1 MSNSQSPTAAV
12 VLAVDTRTWSLVLNT
27 LLLSGATCAISLPL
41 GSVLA
46 WLLMRTDLPGRRAGM
61 LLLGLMLFVPLYV
74 QAAAW
79 HAGFGVQGWFTRVVS
94 LPGGL
99 EQWTLLEGWRAAIW
113 VHSMAAVPWVALIVG
128 LGLGLVEPEL
138 EELALLDGSPRQVF
152 FRVTLRSAVPAVG
165 VAALWVALVTAGEMT
180 VTDLFQVRSYAE
192 ELFTRLS
199 VGQTP
204 REAVAGM
211 SPGLGLSAAL
221 VVAALW
227 VCTRLLPQRRPL
239 SLRRRWVFR
248 LGAWRAPLGLLVGL
262 VLLLLI
268 GVPLVNLCY
277 QAGIVITPAG
287 SGWTRTWSL
296 QDCGKMLILCL
307 VEYRREFGWSL
318 GIGALAASAAVVA
331 ATALAW
337 PARRGGLQALPA
349 LATVAA
355 GLALPGPV
363 VGLAI
368 VWLFN
373 FPDSRLLFWL
383 YDQPIPAF
391 WMALTLRALPLA
403 TLIIWHALRSVPTEL
418 LDSAA
423 VDGASPL
430 RRLWSVALPCR
441 LSAAALAWV
450 VALAVALGDLG
461 ASFLVMPPGVETLST
476 TIFGKL
482 HAGQESA
489 VAGICLG
496 LFVLFAIVAW
506 LAVRLAARRGRGV
519 ATEE

>member
-1 MSNSQSPTAAV
+1 MDS
-12 VLAVDTRTWSLVLNT
+12 RTWSLVLNT
-27 LLLSGATCAISLPL
+27 LLLTGATCAISLLL
-41 GSVLA
+41 GSALA
-46 WLLMRTDLPGRRAGM
+46 WLFTRTDLPGRRTGM

-79 HAGFGVQGWFTRVVS
+79 HAGFGVQGWFTQAVS
-94 LPGGL
+94 IPAWL
-99 EQWTLLEGWRAAIW
+99 EQRTLLEGWRAAIW
-113 VHSMAAVPWVALIVG
+113 IHSMAAVPWVALIVG

-138 EELALLDGSPRQVF
+138 EEQALLDGSPRQVF

-180 VTDLFQVRSYAE
+180 VTDLFQVRTYAE
-192 ELFTRLS
+192 ELFTRLYM
-199 VGQTP
+199 GQTP
-204 REAVAGM
+204 GEAVLGIG
-211 SPGLGLSAAL
+211 PGLGLSAAL
-221 VVAALW
+221 VVAVLW
-227 VCTRLLPQRRPL
+227 VCTRLLPRRRPL

-248 LGAWRAPLGLLVGL
+248 LGAWRVPLGLLAGL
-262 VLLLLI
+262 VLLVLV

-287 SGWTRTWSL
+287 GGWTWTWSL
-296 QDCGKMLILCL
+296 RNCGKMLATCL

-318 GIGALAASAAVVA
+318 GIGALAATGAVIGA
-331 ATALAW
+331 IALAW
-337 PARRGGLQALPA
+337 PARRGGLPAVPA
-349 LATVAA
+349 LAAVAL

-368 VWLFN
+368 IWLFN
-373 FPDSRLLFWL
+373 FPNSRFLFRL
-383 YDQPIPAF
+383 YDQPIPAP

-403 TLIIWHALRSVPTEL
+403 TLIMWHALRSVPAEM

-423 VDGASPL
+423 ADGAGPL

-441 LSAAALAWV
+441 LSAVALAWV

-461 ASFLVMPPGVETLST
+461 ASFLVVPPGVETLST

-482 HAGQESA
+482 HGGQEFE
-489 VAGICLG
+489 VAGICLA
-496 LFVLFAIVAW
+496 LLLLFAGVAG
-506 LAVRLAARRGRGV
+506 LAGWLAARWSRR
-519 ATEE
+519 AAAE